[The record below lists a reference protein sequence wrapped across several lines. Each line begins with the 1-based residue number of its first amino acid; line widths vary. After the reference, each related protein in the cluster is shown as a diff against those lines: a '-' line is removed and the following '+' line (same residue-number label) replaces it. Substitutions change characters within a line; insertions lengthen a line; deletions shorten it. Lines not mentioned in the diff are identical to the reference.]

1 MPPLLEILRGNTHD
15 RQTKLQALTTLGDL
29 CIYAGVPFIKVYLPD
44 TLRILESAGEL
55 TLSKSQYKEDVDTLE
70 YLVDL

>member
-1 MPPLLEILRGNTHD
+1 M
-15 RQTKLQALTTLGDL
+15 

-55 TLSKSQYKEDVDTLE
+55 TLSKNQYKDDVDTFD
-70 YLVDL
+70 YLVELQQAIVDTYSAIVNSVSELSDQTHM